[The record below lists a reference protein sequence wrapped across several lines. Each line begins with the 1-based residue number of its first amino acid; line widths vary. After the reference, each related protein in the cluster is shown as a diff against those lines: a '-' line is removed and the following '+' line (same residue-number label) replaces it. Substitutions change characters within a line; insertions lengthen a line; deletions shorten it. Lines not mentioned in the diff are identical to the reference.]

1 LNADI
6 PQIHPAATP
15 RMMVP
20 AHWAPTTILVGIA
33 VALGA
38 PPYPTGDIDK
48 ISPVGYNIEIY
59 PAGDGIMEYPIL
71 TTRQLAQAL
80 KGWRKNRNL
89 TQAEAAGRVGMR
101 PKTIS
106 ALESE
111 PDASTLGSL
120 FKLLSALDLELVIR
134 PKDKGSAGKT
144 ATGEW

>member
-1 LNADI
+1 
-6 PQIHPAATP
+6 
-15 RMMVP
+15 
-20 AHWAPTTILVGIA
+20 
-33 VALGA
+33 
-38 PPYPTGDIDK
+38 
-48 ISPVGYNIEIY
+48 
-59 PAGDGIMEYPIL
+59 MEYPIL

-80 KGWRKNRNL
+80 KGWRKSRKL

-111 PDASTLGSL
+111 PNPSTLGSL

-134 PKDKGSAGKT
+134 PKSRGSAGAA